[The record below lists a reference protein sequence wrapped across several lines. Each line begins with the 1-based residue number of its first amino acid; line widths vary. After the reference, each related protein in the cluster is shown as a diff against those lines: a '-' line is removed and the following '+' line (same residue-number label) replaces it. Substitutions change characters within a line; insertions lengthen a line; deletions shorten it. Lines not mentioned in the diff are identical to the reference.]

1 MADQYAAE
9 QAPVVVLEHNA
20 AYPTGVR
27 LERWRDA
34 FGGQTPF
41 GVPWVMVDSG
51 FQARGGYENFEPLY
65 RAMIDAALARP
76 PAAEL
81 DAWYERMGSSGL
93 RVFVDLTN
101 RSGMT
106 WTEEHRAAVNVIVY
120 ELRRVQHTSRFV
132 RASDARPVGVL
143 PDGGTA
149 AAQFALS
156 NVPVTDWSRA
166 LVLVLLEL
174 RPNPPLTTYEALQ
187 AAHAVERSPAA
198 DTATAAPTETPWPTS
213 TVTPT
218 VTATVTPTVTSTFTP
233 TVTSTITPTVTASA
247 VPTETAAPS
256 EAPPTPSAQ
265 APPPDTALP
274 PPTAAPAQ
282 RRVWL
287 PVAFR

>member
-1 MADQYAAE
+1 LADHYAAE

-65 RAMIDAALARP
+65 RAMIDAALERP

-81 DAWYERMGSSGL
+81 SAWYERMGSSGL
-93 RVFVDLTN
+93 RVFVDVTN
-101 RSGMT
+101 RSGT
-106 WTEEHRAAVNVIVY
+106 PWTEEQRAAVNVIVY

-143 PDGGTA
+143 ADGATA

-156 NVPVTDWSRA
+156 NVPVTDWTRA
-166 LVLVLLEL
+166 LVLVLVEL
-174 RPNPPLTTYEALQ
+174 RPNPSLTTYEALQ
-187 AAHAVERSPAA
+187 AAHAVERPPVV
-198 DTATAAPTETPWPTS
+198 DTATATPTETPMP
-213 TVTPT
+213 TPT
-218 VTATVTPTVTSTFTP
+218 LTPTLTATLTPTVTSTMSPTMTAS
-233 TVTSTITPTVTASA
+233 TVTTELPANTVT
-247 VPTETAAPS
+247 VEPTAS
-256 EAPPTPSAQ
+256 EAPPTPTTQEPS
-265 APPPDTALP
+265 DTPLP
-274 PPTAAPAQ
+274 PPTDPPGQ
-282 RRVWL
+282 WRVWL
-287 PVAFR
+287 PVALR